1 LKKENIEMSPKR
13 AAELTHNMYEIEF
26 ILPKSQENE
35 KIILKMDE
43 DQKLLRSIIEKYVK
57 S

>member
-13 AAELTHNMYEIEF
+13 AAELTHNMYEIKF

>member
-43 DQKLLRSIIEKYVK
+43 DQELLRSIIEKYVK